1 MLRRFIMMD
10 HSRLDMAS
18 QPRLQSLSTYIYT
31 GQKIQNLRGKTQNS
45 KAVLFLR
52 DPGNEVDLRRAKN
65 LPKLIGKKRSLYT
78 KYQMPSPGWRHPI
91 FRPKWSKFISFF
103 RSKTFK
109 NHTLGRHITIW
120 PMSTPG
126 CMQISVLKYKNPVVF
141 SPLTCLFV
149 PTPYLF
155 I

>member
-1 MLRRFIMMD
+1 MMD

-45 KAVLFLR
+45 KAVLFLQ

-78 KYQMPSPGWRHPI
+78 KYQMPSPG
-91 FRPKWSKFISFF
+91 
-103 RSKTFK
+103 
-109 NHTLGRHITIW
+109 
-120 PMSTPG
+120 
-126 CMQISVLKYKNPVVF
+126 
-141 SPLTCLFV
+141 
-149 PTPYLF
+149 
-155 I
+155 